1 MQISHAYLH
10 RLFTLIPSSFSNLIR
25 MCGALM
31 PGHGETITEEAIW
44 ERLPVRI
51 LRVKTRL
58 HLWPLNFEL
67 VVICSPILLNK
78 NDQTVQF

>member
-1 MQISHAYLH
+1 
-10 RLFTLIPSSFSNLIR
+10 
-25 MCGALM
+25 
-31 PGHGETITEEAIW
+31 
-44 ERLPVRI
+44 
-51 LRVKTRL
+51 L